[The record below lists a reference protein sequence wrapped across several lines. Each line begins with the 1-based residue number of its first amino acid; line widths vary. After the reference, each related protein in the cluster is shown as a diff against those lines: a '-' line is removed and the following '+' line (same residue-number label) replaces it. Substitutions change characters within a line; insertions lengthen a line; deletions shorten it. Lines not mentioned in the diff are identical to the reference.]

1 MKRTPFFLSLFAG
14 FVIILVSVYGFFLL
28 RQRPGIPLEMF
39 KSLEKKIEEG
49 ELVRIQGV
57 EIQNLKMDLEFLVSQ
72 KAIGD
77 SVTIILEDEEISE
90 QREVQLVSFYDRPLP
105 LYYLLIGLFCFL
117 TGSVVFLL
125 RSGDRRARTYYWA
138 SFALGSAII
147 ISGGFYCLQEHWL
160 SFLPGVFYYLLYP
173 LAAAMLLHFS
183 LYFSKLEKKLWKFII
198 YIPSLIFVCV
208 LEWLFLS
215 TGLSSSIEIHRIYQV
230 VFDFHRFYLV
240 VYVFLSFAFLILG
253 YRKADLEEE
262 KSQIKWIF
270 YGLIVGLG
278 PFILFYQLPQVLG
291 LNEWFS
297 EEFSTMFFIFIPLG
311 FAFSI
316 VKFKLMDVELVINR
330 SLVYF
335 TLTVFTVGLYL
346 FSVNLIQNV
355 VSRFFAAPRTAISV
369 MAALLAAV
377 AFHPARK
384 TIQNFVDRAFFRM
397 SYDYRKVI
405 LRFNEKAYEEVNRG
419 RLIDLFL
426 QNVKDAL
433 PMESIG
439 IFIFALDSGKQKLL
453 IAKNGE
459 KDLVSLAPLSLEM
472 DKVFARKNAVRT
484 EENMDFSREK
494 LLEKNEIDMCLP
506 LSFKSSDLTGFLS
519 LGKKKSREKFS
530 RDDIDLLLAMSRDL
544 ALNLE
549 RIRLLEEVIYE
560 RVEKEKLSDL
570 IRLKT
575 EFISSVSHELRTPM
589 SSIRGLAEI
598 LQEGKIKEKAK
609 QEELI
614 RLVATESSRLSRF
627 LHNILDFGKIE
638 KNVKTYNTQKVELQS
653 VIKEVVQLFQ
663 YRSDSDE
670 FVLNTKMPGKPLS
683 LKIDRDAVMQA
694 LTNLLD
700 NAIKYSSDK
709 KEIVVELVHREKQ
722 VEIRIK
728 DRGIGI
734 PAGEQK
740 KIFEGFYRHA
750 EANRHSTKGVGLGLK
765 IVKHIMEAHGGEVR
779 VESQPGEGS
788 TFCLIFPVR

>member
-1 MKRTPFFLSLFAG
+1 
-14 FVIILVSVYGFFLL
+14 
-28 RQRPGIPLEMF
+28 
-39 KSLEKKIEEG
+39 
-49 ELVRIQGV
+49 
-57 EIQNLKMDLEFLVSQ
+57 
-72 KAIGD
+72 
-77 SVTIILEDEEISE
+77 
-90 QREVQLVSFYDRPLP
+90 
-105 LYYLLIGLFCFL
+105 
-117 TGSVVFLL
+117 
-125 RSGDRRARTYYWA
+125 WA
-138 SFALGSAII
+138 SFAFGSAII
-147 ISGGFYCLQEHWL
+147 ISGGFYCMQKHWL

-173 LAAAMLLHFS
+173 LAAAMLLHLS
-183 LYFSKLEKKLWKFII
+183 LYFSKHEIKLLKFVI
-198 YIPSLIFVCV
+198 YIPSLIFIGV

-215 TGLSSSIEIHRIYQV
+215 TGLNLSIEIHRIYQV
-230 VFDFHRFYLV
+230 VFDVHRFYLV
-240 VYVFLSFAFLILG
+240 VYVFLSVTFLILG
-253 YRKADLEEE
+253 YRKAGLEEE

-270 YGLIVGLG
+270 YGLCVGLG
-278 PFILFYQLPQVLG
+278 PFILFYQLPQAVG
-291 LNEWFS
+291 LKELLS
-297 EEFSTMFFIFIPLG
+297 EDFSTMFFIFVPLG

-335 TLTVFTVGLYL
+335 SLTVFTVGLYL

-355 VSRFFAAPRTAISV
+355 VSRFFAAPMTAISV
-369 MAALLAAV
+369 IAALLAAV

-384 TIQNFVDRAFFRM
+384 KIQNFVDKAFFRM

-405 LRFNEKAYEEVNRG
+405 LSFNEKAYAEVNRG

-426 QNVKDAL
+426 QNIKDAL
-433 PMESIG
+433 PLESIG

-453 IAKNGE
+453 IAKNEE
-459 KDLVSLAPLSLEM
+459 KDLVSLAPLCLEM

-484 EENMDFSREK
+484 EENMDFSRERQ
-494 LLEKNEIDMCLP
+494 LEENKIEMCLP

-519 LGKKKSREKFS
+519 LGKKKSGERFS
-530 RDDIDLLLAMSRDL
+530 RDDIELLLAMSRDL

-570 IRLKT
+570 IQMKT

-614 RLVATESSRLSRF
+614 RLVATESNRLSRF

-638 KNVKTYNTQKVELQS
+638 KNVKTYNFQEVELTE
-653 VIKEVVQLFQ
+653 VIKETVQIFQ

-670 FVLNTKMPGKPLS
+670 FVLNTKMPGKLLF

-700 NAIKYSSDK
+700 NAIKYSSDE
-709 KEIVVELVHREKQ
+709 KEIVVELVPKKEQ

-734 PAGEQK
+734 PEEEQK

-765 IVKHIMEAHGGEVR
+765 IVKHIMEAHRGEVR
-779 VESQPGEGS
+779 VASQPGEGS
-788 TFCLIFPVR
+788 TFNLIFPAK